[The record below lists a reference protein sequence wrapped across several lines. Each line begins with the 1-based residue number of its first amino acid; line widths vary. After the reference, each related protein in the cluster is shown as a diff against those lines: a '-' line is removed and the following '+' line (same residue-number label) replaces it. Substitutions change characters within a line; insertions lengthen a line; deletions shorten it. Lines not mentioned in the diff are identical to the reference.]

1 VTDPAAKRRGLMIGD
16 TFFRTKKD
24 VLATVREIKKRNIVD
39 VPLQGADLA
48 FMRDVLDLHPSRDE
62 KLARGFAGIAMR
74 LNLTPGGAPDHGF
87 HVLHPDGTS
96 SPFSFLVALG
106 VKPAVP
112 DPRAAARFA
121 VADDIVAYKKQ
132 RFAGGDTIIDDE
144 TGEELR
150 WEDAEVDH
158 AGNWPFRRIW
168 VEYVIAFGRPNN
180 LVKAEQGIGWVLP
193 PAEAE
198 RFREFH
204 KQLAV
209 LRIVHRDVNAQWRG
223 AK

>member
-1 VTDPAAKRRGLMIGD
+1 VTDPAPKRRGLMIGD

-74 LNLTPGGAPDHGF
+74 LNLTPGGAPD
-87 HVLHPDGTS
+87 GTS

-112 DPRAAARFA
+112 DRERPR
-121 VADDIVAYKKQ
+121 
-132 RFAGGDTIIDDE
+132 G
-144 TGEELR
+144 LR
-150 WEDAEVDH
+150 
-158 AGNWPFRRIW
+158 
-168 VEYVIAFGRPNN
+168 
-180 LVKAEQGIGWVLP
+180 LLMT
-193 PAEAE
+193 
-198 RFREFH
+198 
-204 KQLAV
+204 
-209 LRIVHRDVNAQWRG
+209 
-223 AK
+223 